1 MIRTK
6 HYVNGLPETSGEGI
20 RAKEFLVRTGLIRTL
35 GNWGPFFP
43 NKLGRQFSVVETFVR
58 EGFEWTIIESEVISL
73 GLNLETSAP
82 HKSLEAW
89 YQPVGC

>member
-1 MIRTK
+1 MKRTK
-6 HYVNGLPETSGEGI
+6 HYVNGLPESRGEGLA
-20 RAKEFLVRTGLIRTL
+20 AKEFLVRTGLIRKL

-43 NKLGRQFSVVETFVR
+43 NKLHRQFSVVETFVR